1 MSRSQGV
8 GKKAALVAFFGLIVG
23 VGTVYAES
31 NIETTYHVYVNDK
44 HLGTVEDKKIV
55 ETHIEE
61 KIEKAEKTYGD
72 WNLQTKEK
80 VSFESE
86 NVFSPKYTEE
96 KVLSSIDRQ
105 LDVVVEAVG
114 LQVDGETVAYL
125 PNKEKADQVID
136 QFTTRYVKPATLAAV
151 EERKLDN
158 KAVELESDESKVVDV
173 QLSADV
179 SHETKA
185 VDPEQVSTVD
195 LALQSLLTGKETL
208 HLSKDHLMSA
218 KPSDQSEDDGTTSEK
233 TVKVSPLMDVIV
245 KEKGIRTEVIPAEKE
260 VVKTDELYEG
270 ESEIKQKGRDGEK
283 EIHFT
288 ATFANGEVDQ
298 EEITKET
305 ITKEPVKEIVRQGTK
320 DPSVGTG
327 TFLWPAYGGTITSHL
342 GERWGRMHKG
352 IDIAG
357 VTNRTI
363 RAADYG
369 TVVTAEYQNG
379 FGNKVVIDHNNGYRT
394 IYAHLSSIDVQVGQT
409 VKKGDGL
416 GIMGTTGNS
425 TGIHLHFE
433 IYKNGALK
441 NPMDYL

>member
-1 MSRSQGV
+1 MIRSKGV
-8 GKKAALVAFFGLIVG
+8 GKKAALVAFFGLILG

-44 HLGTVEDKKIV
+44 HLGTVENKKIV
-55 ETHIEE
+55 EKHIDE
-61 KIEKAEKTYGD
+61 KIEEAEKTYGD
-72 WNLQTKEK
+72 WNLQTEET

-125 PNKEKADQVID
+125 PNKEKADEVVD

-151 EERKLDN
+151 EERK
-158 KAVELESDESKVVDV
+158 SDSKEVKLASNESKVVDV

-218 KPSDQSEDDGTTSEK
+218 KPSDQSEDDTKSEK

-283 EIHFT
+283 AIHFT

-298 EEITKET
+298 EKITKET
-305 ITKEPVKEIVRQGTK
+305 VTKEPVKTIVREGTK

-327 TFLWPAYGGTITSHL
+327 SFLWPAYGGTITSYQ
-342 GERWGRMHKG
+342 GKRWGK
-352 IDIAG
+352 
-357 VTNRTI
+357 
-363 RAADYG
+363 
-369 TVVTAEYQNG
+369 TA
-379 FGNKVVIDHNNGYRT
+379 
-394 IYAHLSSIDVQVGQT
+394 
-409 VKKGDGL
+409 
-416 GIMGTTGNS
+416 
-425 TGIHLHFE
+425 
-433 IYKNGALK
+433 
-441 NPMDYL
+441 